1 MALANWKIKPSRCLS
16 KTILENT
23 SGKGSVIKGFNIL
36 REYVCIHD
44 KSGKKSPCVGDV
56 GSGAFLEENGRYAIN
71 KFYYSGTTNI
81 RVFSF
86 KLVGIVSFGDENCV
100 NSSLHIKYP
109 GDYFINNKFLGFI
122 SNAFIDHLQ

>member
-1 MALANWKIKPSRCLS
+1 MALANWKIKPSRSLS
-16 KTILENT
+16 KIILENT

-86 KLVGIVSFGDENCV
+86 KLVGIVSFAYENCF
-100 NSSLHIKYP
+100 NSQRVLFYKR
-109 GDYFINNKFLGFI
+109 KCLVT
-122 SNAFIDHLQ
+122 